1 MLANNKENPSEN
13 SYKQNNPAENPMFE
27 ISFLESSDQLHS
39 LENFVNT
46 GMSLTS
52 VKNIK
57 NEQSI
62 NDKD

>member
-13 SYKQNNPAENPMFE
+13 SDKQNNPAENPMFE

-62 NDKD
+62 HDKD

>member
-1 MLANNKENPSEN
+1 MLAKNKENPTEN
-13 SYKQNNPAENPMFE
+13 SNKQNDPEKNPMFE

-62 NDKD
+62 HDKD

>member
-1 MLANNKENPSEN
+1 MLAKNKENPAEN
-13 SYKQNNPAENPMFE
+13 SDKQNNPAEDPMFE
-27 ISFLESSDQLHS
+27 ISFLESSDQLNS
-39 LENFVNT
+39 LENFVDT

-62 NDKD
+62 HDKD

>member
-1 MLANNKENPSEN
+1 MLAKNKENPAEN
-13 SYKQNNPAENPMFE
+13 SDKQNNPAEDPMFE

-39 LENFVNT
+39 LENFVDT

-57 NEQSI
+57 NELSI
-62 NDKD
+62 HDKD